1 MFKTIIATVSA
12 IIILNVLGGL
22 GLGII
27 ITAALI
33 YIFKRGSQ
41 ENPADYINNKPLD
54 SDMFEEYMGIGL
66 ERMFLSKDDE

>member
-41 ENPADYINNKPLD
+41 ENPVDYMNSKPTTFIDDYYDPSCRSFGINFYN
-54 SDMFEEYMGIGL
+54 
-66 ERMFLSKDDE
+66 DD